1 MHRVILLAVLLGL
14 VTVTPSRAQNQD
26 SRPAPRQGEITIPS
40 EKALERD
47 AVTSPKNE
55 FSTDDTTATRQM
67 ERQNRQIDRKL
78 MKGICTDC

>member
-14 VTVTPSRAQNQD
+14 VTVTSSRAQNQD
-26 SRPAPRQGEITIPS
+26 SRPPPRQGEITIPS
-40 EKALERD
+40 ERTLERD

-55 FSTDDTTATRQM
+55 FSTNDAAAARQM
-67 ERQNRQIDRKL
+67 ERQNRQIDRKV

>member
-14 VTVTPSRAQNQD
+14 VAVTSSRAQNQD
-26 SRPAPRQGEITIPS
+26 SGPPPRQGEITIPS
-40 EKALERD
+40 ERTLERD

-55 FSTDDTTATRQM
+55 FSTNDAAAARQM
-67 ERQNRQIDRKL
+67 ERQNRQIDRKV